1 MPSVLTIEAPCKI
14 NLHLR
19 VLGRREDGFHDLES
33 LFLALSW
40 GDTLTFEVKAG
51 EGDCEVLMD
60 RELPPGGN
68 LVEKAVW
75 AFREATG
82 FRRSLRIRLVKRL
95 PLGAGLGGGSSDAA
109 AVLKALA
116 ILGGIALD
124 KGELNKLALGLGSDV
139 PFFLGTGAAFVSG
152 RGGFLEPV
160 DPPEGIWI
168 VLVKPGFSS
177 STPGAFALLDRV
189 RAGSAEAGSGRA
201 EAGSGRA
208 EAGNGRAEAGPS
220 REDLVRALGEGP
232 ETWPYTNDFLPLFI
246 EHGPPEEGAVY
257 SRLIGDFKRL
267 GAAFAGLSGS
277 GSTCFGVF
285 KEKEAAKRAEKAL
298 RSPWNLVKTTFPLR
312 IEKSGIKI

>member
-40 GDTLTFEVKAG
+40 GDTLKFEVKAG
-51 EGDCEVLMD
+51 EGGCEFLAD
-60 RELPPGGN
+60 REFPPGEN
-68 LVEKAVW
+68 LIVKAVR
-75 AFREATG
+75 AFREASG
-82 FRRSLRIRLVKRL
+82 FTRSLRIRLVKRL

-116 ILGGIALD
+116 VLSGTALD
-124 KGELNKLALGLGSDV
+124 SGELNRLALGLGSDV

-152 RGGFLEPV
+152 RGGILEPV
-160 DPPEGIWI
+160 EPPRGIWI
-168 VLVKPGFSS
+168 VLVKPDFSS
-177 STPGAFALLDRV
+177 STPKAFALLDRE
-189 RAGSAEAGSGRA
+189 RGERRDREPSKEA
-201 EAGSGRA
+201 
-208 EAGNGRAEAGPS
+208 
-220 REDLVRALGEGP
+220 LVRALGAGP

-257 SRLIGDFKRL
+257 SRLMGDFKRL

-298 RSPWNLVKTTFPLR
+298 RSQWNLVKTTFPLR
-312 IEKSGIKI
+312 IGESGIKL